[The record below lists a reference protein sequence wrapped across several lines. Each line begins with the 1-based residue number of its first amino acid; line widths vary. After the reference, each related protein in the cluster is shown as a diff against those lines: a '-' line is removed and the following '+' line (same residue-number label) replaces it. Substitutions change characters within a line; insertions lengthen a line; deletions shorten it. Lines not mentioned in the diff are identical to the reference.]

1 MNNELQHYSEYHQQ
15 LNPTFMG
22 NQLPWLRTLRKTNL
36 EQFLL
41 AGFPT
46 RHQEDWKYTDLS
58 FLKKRSLNWA
68 AHDEEITAAQIAP
81 YVLKDTESCQLVFI
95 DGCFAAALSNI
106 DDLPQGLDLTS
117 LTEILFSQPESL
129 RTYLQAIAE
138 QSASSLMHLN
148 AAFANDGVWLRVAK
162 NTQIKQPVHL
172 LFVSTEASQ
181 QQMVNLFNVIEL
193 AENSQVTVFEQHVGL
208 GDNPCFK
215 NIVTHI
221 NLQPGAA
228 LTHTKLQAEAK
239 QTVHIAQTTVQ
250 QTRDSQFRSDS
261 ISLGAELA
269 RDDLSVALNENNASC
284 TLNGFY
290 TLSGKQHIDHHT
302 RIDHFAPHCNSEE
315 NYKGILNDQAKGVFN
330 GKVIVHPAAQK
341 TQSRQINKNLL
352 LSKTAEMNTKPE
364 LEIYA
369 DDVQCAHGATVGQ
382 IDEEALF
389 YLRSRGLDEDQATT
403 LLTQAFCNDILDH
416 IQHPEIADY
425 VRRAAAHKMEG

>member
-1 MNNELQHYSEYHQQ
+1 MNNEIQHYAEYHQQ

-36 EQFLL
+36 DQFLL

-46 RHQEDWKYTDLS
+46 RREEDWKYTDLS
-58 FLKKRSLNWA
+58 FLKKRSFNWT
-68 AHDEEITAAQIAP
+68 AHEEEITAAQIAP
-81 YVLKDTESCQLVFI
+81 YLLANTESCQLVFI
-95 DGCFAAALSNI
+95 DGCFSAALSNI

-117 LTEILFSQPESL
+117 LAEILFSQPELL
-129 RTYLQAIAE
+129 RTHLETIAE
-138 QSASSLMHLN
+138 QTTSSLMHLN

-162 NTQIKQPVHL
+162 NAQIKQPVHL
-172 LFVSTEASQ
+172 LFVSTAASQ
-181 QQMVNLFNVIEL
+181 QQMVNAFNVIEL
-193 AENSQVTVFEQHVGL
+193 AENSQVTVFEQHVSI
-208 GDNPCFK
+208 NESPCFK
-215 NIVTHI
+215 NMVTTI
-221 NLQPGAA
+221 RLQPGAI

-269 RDDLSVALNENNASC
+269 RDNLHVALNENNASC

-290 TLSGKQHIDHHT
+290 TLSNKQHIDHHT

-315 NYKGILNDQAKGVFN
+315 NYKGILTDQAKGVFN
-330 GKVIVHPAAQK
+330 GKVIVHPSAQK

-389 YLRSRGLDEDQATT
+389 YLRSRGLDEEQATA

-416 IQHPEIADY
+416 IQHPAIANY
-425 VRRAAAHKMEG
+425 VRRAAARKMEG